1 MHWIL
6 YVTQTRTM
14 MTFVMIL
21 LMKKIIGE
29 KFSFSQREN
38 VNNKTIRNIYC
49 YEHFCSHY
57 TFFSLLVSYDMGIWN
72 KKTTL
77 IKINNKEKGFIQVKE
92 TIQASHQQWNI
103 KKIMIFFR
111 SGESPWFTRP
121 NVLLKKLQFRIHCH
135 GQNTVI
141 NKHHTV
147 SIYLK

>member
-1 MHWIL
+1 
-6 YVTQTRTM
+6 
-14 MTFVMIL
+14 
-21 LMKKIIGE
+21 
-29 KFSFSQREN
+29 
-38 VNNKTIRNIYC
+38 
-49 YEHFCSHY
+49 
-57 TFFSLLVSYDMGIWN
+57 LLVSYDMGIWN

-135 GQNTVI
+135 GQNTVMGCFLI
-141 NKHHTV
+141 SYTHVIWNQQGEECIMGTKIFIT
-147 SIYLK
+147 IYIPNSFIVNILSLREGKFLSNYLLHQ